1 MRELG
6 ASPREFCALSK
17 DKAGKIY
24 LSAGFRISQSEANQ
38 GMERRT
44 PEQAGVESAISNV
57 VEWIRLGVETIG
69 AIIVVVGVAMALWLL
84 ITRRDKMRFNLV
96 RLTLARFLAL
106 ALEFQLAADI
116 LSTTIAPS
124 WDKIGKLAVI
134 AIIRTALNFFLMR
147 EMKEAAEVRDHEAA
161 LHPTSGEAK

>member
-1 MRELG
+1 
-6 ASPREFCALSK
+6 
-17 DKAGKIY
+17 
-24 LSAGFRISQSEANQ
+24 
-38 GMERRT
+38 
-44 PEQAGVESAISNV
+44 
-57 VEWIRLGVETIG
+57 
-69 AIIVVVGVAMALWLL
+69 VVGVAMALWLL

-161 LHPTSGEAK
+161 IHPTGGAAK